1 MNARLVLNAFLLFVL
16 VVVAGVSWFLRADA
30 ARPNAEFMPDMAHSV
45 RSNAYSANASFGDGK
60 TLQPPPQG
68 AIARG
73 HMPLLYTAS
82 AQDAAR
88 AGNELVNPYSSNA
101 NTVQRGALVFG
112 NYCAACHGPD
122 AKGMGPVAQRG
133 YPPPPSLLAQRARD
147 IKDGQMFH
155 VLTFGQ
161 NNMPSYAG
169 QLSRDDRWMAI
180 IYVRSLQQQ
189 TPLQPAAAFPATP
202 SSGGR

>member
-1 MNARLVLNAFLLFVL
+1 MNFRIGVNAALAFLL

-30 ARPNAEFMPDMAHSV
+30 TRPNAEFLPDMAHSA
-45 RSNAYSANASFGDGK
+45 RYNGYSGNSNYPDGK
-60 TLQPPPQG
+60 TLQPPPEG

-73 HMPLLYTAS
+73 NLPLRYTAS

-88 AGNELVNPYSSNA
+88 AGEELLSPLAENA
-101 NTVQRGALVFG
+101 NTLQRGAFVFA
-112 NYCAACHGPD
+112 NYCTACHGTD

-133 YPPPPSLLAQRARD
+133 YPPPPSLLADHARKM
-147 IKDGQMFH
+147 KDGQMFH

-180 IYVRSLQQQ
+180 VYIRSLQRQ
-189 TPLQPAAAFPATP
+189 TPPDALAAVPVNSP
-202 SSGGR
+202 GGVR